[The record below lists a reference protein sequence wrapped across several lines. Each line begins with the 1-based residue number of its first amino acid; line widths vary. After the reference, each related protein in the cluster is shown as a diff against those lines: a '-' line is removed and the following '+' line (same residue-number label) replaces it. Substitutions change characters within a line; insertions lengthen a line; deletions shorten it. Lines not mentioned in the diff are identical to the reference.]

1 MSISVHAATLISSV
15 SAAAAVVAVIVS
27 LWLGHKQRELQLRLS
42 LFDKRLAVFRATE
55 GFLNSVL
62 KADGSINLSV
72 DYTKFQYVIEE
83 AQFLFPDD
91 SNVMPYL
98 TDVKEKAKKLYVI
111 RKKQDAAAAKVA
123 PEDDPLELIAYFG
136 EPARRRRV
144 EVFSP
149 HLKVGKV

>member
-1 MSISVHAATLISSV
+1 
-15 SAAAAVVAVIVS
+15 
-27 LWLGHKQRELQLRLS
+27 LQLRLS
-42 LFDKRLAVFRATE
+42 LFDKRLAIFRATE

-72 DYTKFQYVIEE
+72 DYTKFHYVIEE
-83 AQFLFPDD
+83 AQFLFPED
-91 SNVMPYL
+91 SDVMSYL
-98 TDVKEKAKKLYVI
+98 TEVKEKAEKLYVI
-111 RKKQDAAAAKVA
+111 RKKQDAAAADVV
-123 PEDDPLELIAYFG
+123 PEGDPLELIAYFG